1 MTCFEEIFCHGN
13 VIKNEYEM
21 VLFALSLIFKVYPEQ
36 NQRKLGGGVPIFFRL
51 NKGSVISFWRT
62 VGT

>member
-21 VLFALSLIFKVYPEQ
+21 VLFALSLIFKVYRSRIRGNEGEGCQ
-36 NQRKLGGGVPIFFRL
+36 FFL
-51 NKGSVISFWRT
+51 D
-62 VGT
+62 

>member
-36 NQRKLGGGVPIFFRL
+36 NQRKLGGGVPFF
-51 NKGSVISFWRT
+51 F
-62 VGT
+62 